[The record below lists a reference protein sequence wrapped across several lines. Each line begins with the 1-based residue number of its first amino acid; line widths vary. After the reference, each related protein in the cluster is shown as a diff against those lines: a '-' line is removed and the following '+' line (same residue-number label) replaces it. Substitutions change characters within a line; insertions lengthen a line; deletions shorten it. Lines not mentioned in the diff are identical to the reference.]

1 MEGRRS
7 EMRHAAGLILVVAV
21 GVAAVFAVAGSAAGQ
36 AVSGQRGFDAA
47 DVMVQ
52 LREGPYIRTLP
63 RGGAR
68 RLGVAVLELTPQL
81 ADYFGTKEGVL
92 IASVRDWSPA
102 DRAGLKAGDVITA
115 VDGIAVGT
123 EADFTRV
130 LHRDLTSAELSI
142 TVTRYLRKQRIE
154 VNVPPYK
161 ASK

>member
-1 MEGRRS
+1 
-7 EMRHAAGLILVVAV
+7 MRQTAGLILVIAVAV
-21 GVAAVFAVAGSAAGQ
+21 VGFTAVAGKAAGQ

-47 DVMVQ
+47 DVVVQ
-52 LREGPYIRTLP
+52 VREGPYIRTLP

-102 DRAGLKAGDVITA
+102 DRAGLRAGDVITA
-115 VDGIAVGT
+115 VDGTTVGT
-123 EADFTRV
+123 AADFTRV

-142 TVTRYLRKQRIE
+142 TVTRYLRNQKIE
-154 VNVPPYK
+154 VKVPPYK